1 LQKIDER
8 IKARKTH
15 DFKLA
20 DSIRDELFKN
30 GIIIEDKDNK
40 TEWKYK

>member
-1 LQKIDER
+1 
-8 IKARKTH
+8 
-15 DFKLA
+15 LA

-40 TEWKYK
+40 TEWKYKWLKIKYIFLTQP